1 MKLDE
6 LDLSIL
12 RRLQENGKITNLQL
26 SKDIGLSP
34 APTLERVKKLE
45 KNGFIES
52 YHALVNESKLELGI
66 TAFMQISLIRQRDN
80 AINNFIRQINEIEEV
95 LECYNVT
102 GQADYL
108 LKIMVKDITAFD
120 VLVKEKLTPIEEIR
134 NMHSMMVISK
144 DKYSKVLPY
153 NYKRNEKEVSPVH
166 L

>member
-12 RRLQENGKITNLQL
+12 KRLQENGKITNLQL

-45 KNGFIES
+45 SNGFIQS
-52 YHALVNESKLELGI
+52 YHALIDESKLELGI
-66 TAFMQISLIRQRDN
+66 CAFMQISLIRQRDN
-80 AINNFIRQINEIEEV
+80 AIFNFIEQINKIDEV

-108 LKIMVKDITAFD
+108 LKIMVKDIAAFD

-134 NMHSMMVISK
+134 NMHSMVVISK

-153 NYKRNEKEVSPVH
+153 KYK
-166 L
+166 

>member
-12 RRLQENGKITNLQL
+12 KRLQENGKITNLQL

-45 KNGFIES
+45 TNGFIES
-52 YHALVNESKLELGI
+52 YHALVDESKLELGI

-80 AINNFIRQINEIEEV
+80 AINNFIDQINEIDEV

-108 LKIMVKDITAFD
+108 LKIMVKDISGFD

-153 NYKRNEKEVSPVH
+153 KYKRN
-166 L
+166 

>member
-6 LDLSIL
+6 IDLKIL
-12 RRLQENGKITNLQL
+12 KKLQQNGKITNLQL

-45 KNGFIES
+45 NNGFIQS
-52 YHALVNESKLELGI
+52 YHALVDESKLKLGI
-66 TAFMQISLIRQRDN
+66 SAFMQISLIRQRDN
-80 AINNFIRQINEIEEV
+80 AINNFIRQINEIDEV
-95 LECYNVT
+95 MECYNIT

-108 LKIMVKDITAFD
+108 LKIMVKDIVAFD

-134 NMHSMMVISK
+134 NMHSMIVISK
-144 DKYSKVLPY
+144 DKYSSVLPFKY
-153 NYKRNEKEVSPVH
+153 D

>member
-12 RRLQENGKITNLQL
+12 KRLQENGKITNLQL

-45 KNGFIES
+45 GNGFIQS
-52 YHALVNESKLELGI
+52 YHALVDESKLELGI
-66 TAFMQISLIRQRDN
+66 SAFMQISLIRQRDN
-80 AINNFIRQINEIEEV
+80 AINNFIAQIKKIDEV

-108 LKIMVKDITAFD
+108 LKIM
-120 VLVKEKLTPIEEIR
+120 
-134 NMHSMMVISK
+134 
-144 DKYSKVLPY
+144 
-153 NYKRNEKEVSPVH
+153 
-166 L
+166 

>member
-12 RRLQENGKITNLQL
+12 KRLQENGKITNLQL

-45 KNGFIES
+45 SNGFIQS
-52 YHALVNESKLELGI
+52 YHALVDELKLELGI
-66 TAFMQISLIRQRDN
+66 SAYMQISLIRQRDN
-80 AINNFIRQINEIEEV
+80 AINNFIEQVNKIDEV

-108 LKIMVKDITAFD
+108 LKIMVKDIAAFD
-120 VLVKEKLTPIEEIR
+120 ALVKDKLTPIEEIR
-134 NMHSMMVISK
+134 NMHSMVVISK
-144 DKYSKVLPY
+144 DKYTTVLPY
-153 NYKRNEKEVSPVH
+153 KYK
-166 L
+166 

>member
-1 MKLDE
+1 MKLDK

-12 RRLQENGKITNLQL
+12 KRLQENGKITNLQL

-45 KNGFIES
+45 GNGFIQS
-52 YHALVNESKLELGI
+52 YHALVEESKLNLGLS
-66 TAFMQISLIRQRDN
+66 AFMQISLIRQKEN
-80 AINNFIRQINEIEEV
+80 AINNFIAQINAIDEV

-108 LKIMVKDITAFD
+108 LKIIVKDIAAFD
-120 VLVKEKLTPIEEIR
+120 ALVKEKLSPIPEIK
-134 NMHSMMVISK
+134 NMHSMIVISK

-153 NYKRNEKEVSPVH
+153 KYK
-166 L
+166 